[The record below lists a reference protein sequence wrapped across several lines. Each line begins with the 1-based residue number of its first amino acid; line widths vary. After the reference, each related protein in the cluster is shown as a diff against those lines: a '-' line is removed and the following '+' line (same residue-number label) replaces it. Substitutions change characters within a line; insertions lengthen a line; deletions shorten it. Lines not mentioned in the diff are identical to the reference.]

1 MHSQASK
8 SSLLAAMDG
17 LLKPQS
23 IAVIGATDT
32 PGKVGYTVLR
42 NIISSGYR
50 GAVYPINP
58 KDPEIQ
64 GLKAYPSVLD
74 VPGDID
80 AAVIVVPAKLCP
92 QVTEECGRK
101 GVKGLIIISSGFS
114 EVGRRDLE
122 EELVRIASGYG
133 TRILGPNIVGVL
145 SNSDKMNASFA
156 PFLPYPGK
164 ASMISQSGA
173 LVVAIDA
180 ATYVRNVG
188 FDKLIS
194 IGNMADVDIADCIEW
209 LDGDPNTAC
218 IALYIEGLK
227 NGRRFIE
234 AGLKASKPIV
244 ALKAGVSAHGAAA
257 AASHTGSLA
266 GAAVVYES
274 AFEQACI
281 VQARDLNDLFDR
293 SLALSLQPPMRGEN
307 LVILTNGGG
316 VGVLATDSA
325 EHFGIP
331 LKFAPP
337 DLQEALKKHM
347 PAFGSARNP
356 VDLTGMAPKEWYYE
370 TVKICLTHPWVNGL
384 VILYCE
390 TSLTIPEEIAEYIA
404 RGIADSGIKD
414 KPVTVAV
421 IGGEQSAK
429 AMKILMEKGVPAY
442 EVPDKAVDA
451 MAALNE
457 YAHILAMT
465 RGAEPPSPDPVAEA
479 AARGIIRSARAAGR
493 TALTEIEAKHI
504 FAAYGLPVTRTT
516 LALTEDEAVDMAEGA
531 GYPVVLKIVSP
542 DILHKSDAGG
552 VKINIRD
559 GTGVRDAFQAIMRSA
574 RVYKADAEILGVAVQ
589 EMAPPGLEVIL
600 GSVNDTSFGPTL
612 MFGLGGILVE
622 ILRNVTFRVAPVS
635 KIEAHLMLNRIKA
648 SRVLDGLRGEAPRDR
663 EALAAVIERYSRMIA
678 DLGDEI
684 IESDA
689 NPTLVYGV
697 GRGVKIVDAR
707 IILKRAE

>member
-1 MHSQASK
+1 MNARASQ
-8 SSLLAAMDG
+8 SSFFSSMDG
-17 LLKPQS
+17 LLKPKS
-23 IAVIGATDT
+23 IAVVGATDT

-42 NIISSGYR
+42 NIVSSGYR
-50 GAVYPINP
+50 GTVYPINP
-58 KDPEIQ
+58 KDPVIQ

-74 VPGDID
+74 VPGEID

-92 QVTEECGRK
+92 QVTDECGRK

-122 EELVRIASGYG
+122 EELVRIAGQYG

-194 IGNMADVDIADCIEW
+194 IGNMADVDIADCIDW
-209 LDGDPNTAC
+209 LDRDPNTTC

-266 GAAVVYES
+266 GAAAVYES

-281 VQARDLNDLFDR
+281 GQARDLNNLFDR
-293 SLALSLQPPMRGEN
+293 SLALSLQPPMKGEN
-307 LVILTNGGG
+307 LLILTNGGG

-325 EHFGIP
+325 EHFGLP

-347 PAFGSARNP
+347 PEYGSARNP

-390 TSLTIPEEIAEYIA
+390 TSLTVPSEIADHVA
-404 RGIADSGIKD
+404 RAVADAGVKD

-421 IGGEQSAK
+421 IGGEQSAA
-429 AMKILMEKGVPAY
+429 AMKILMEKGLPAY

-457 YAHILAMT
+457 YARILAMV
-465 RGAEPPSPDPVAEA
+465 RGSEPPKPDPVAEA

-493 TALTEIEAKHI
+493 TALTEVEAKHV
-504 FAAYGLPVTRTT
+504 FAAYDLPITKTT
-516 LALTEDEAVDMAEGA
+516 LALTEDEAVEMADAA

-552 VKINIRD
+552 VKVNIKD
-559 GTGVRDAFQAIMRSA
+559 KAGVRDAFQAILRSA
-574 RVYKADAEILGVAVQ
+574 RVFKADAEILGVAVQ
-589 EMAPPGLEVIL
+589 EMAPPGLEIIL
-600 GSVNDTSFGPTL
+600 GSVNDASFGPTL

-635 KIEAHLMLNRIKA
+635 RPEAHLMLNRIKA

-684 IESDA
+684 VESDA

-697 GRGVKIVDAR
+697 GRGVRIVDAR
-707 IILKRAE
+707 IILKRQE

>member
-1 MHSQASK
+1 MSSQASQ
-8 SSLLAAMDG
+8 SSFFSSMDG
-17 LLKPQS
+17 LLKPKS
-23 IAVIGATDT
+23 IAVVGATDT

-42 NIISSGYR
+42 NIVSSGYQ

-58 KDPEIQ
+58 KDPVIQ
-64 GLKAYPSVLD
+64 GMKAYPSVLD
-74 VPGDID
+74 VPGAID

-101 GVKGLIIISSGFS
+101 GVKGLIIITSGFS
-114 EVGRRDLE
+114 EVGHRELE
-122 EELVRIASGYG
+122 EELVRIAGRYG

-164 ASMISQSGA
+164 SSMVSQSGA

-209 LDGDPNTAC
+209 LDRDPNTTC

-234 AGLKASKPIV
+234 AGLRASKPIV

-266 GAAVVYES
+266 GAAAVYES

-281 VQARDLNDLFDR
+281 GQARDLNNLFDR
-293 SLALSLQPPMRGEN
+293 SLALSLQPPMKGEN
-307 LVILTNGGG
+307 LLILSNGGG

-347 PAFGSARNP
+347 PEYGSARNP

-390 TSLTIPEEIAEYIA
+390 TSLTIPEEIAEYIV
-404 RGIADSGIKD
+404 RGIVDSGVKD

-457 YAHILAMT
+457 YAKIQAMI
-465 RGAEPPSPDPVAEA
+465 RGSEPPKPDPVAET

-493 TALTEIEAKHI
+493 TALTEVEAKHV
-504 FAAYGLPVTRTT
+504 FAAYGLPVTKTT
-516 LALTEDEAVDMAEGA
+516 LALTEDEAVEMAEAA

-552 VKINIRD
+552 VKVNIKD
-559 GTGVRDAFQAIMRSA
+559 KAAVRDAFQAIMRSA
-574 RVYKADAEILGVAVQ
+574 RVFKADAEILGVAVQ
-589 EMAPPGLEVIL
+589 EMAPPGLEIIL
-600 GSVNDTSFGPTL
+600 GSVNDSSFGPTL

-635 KIEAHLMLNRIKA
+635 RPEAHLMLNRIKA
-648 SRVLDGLRGEAPRDR
+648 SRVLDGIRGEAPRDR

-684 IESDA
+684 VESDA

-707 IILKRAE
+707 IILKG